1 MRRGTAGTQSQALL
15 LSASL
20 ASSLAI
26 LAALTA
32 IPSSAQAAGD
42 APVNTAATAPAPKV
56 LRYAIRVA
64 ETGFDPVQ
72 VTDLYSRNITA
83 AIFDAPLR
91 YSYLGRPYR
100 LEPNITDGMPEVSDD
115 FKRFVFKIKPGI
127 YFNDDPAFKGRK
139 RELVADDLVYTVKRH
154 YDPRNKSGHLYRLEG
169 AKILGLS
176 EVRAEALK
184 NKTPFDYA
192 RPVDGVRALDRYT
205 VEIRVANSDPRFLMH
220 FADPMVGLMAR
231 EVVEF
236 YGDRIMEHPVGTGA
250 WRLAEWRRS
259 SRMVLE
265 KNPNFRDVRYH
276 EEVGADRPPA
286 LVEAVKRLQGRKLPM
301 VDRVEISVIEES
313 QPRWLA
319 FLRKE
324 FDFMDELP
332 EDFAPV
338 AIPQNKLAPNLAKDG
353 MRAVRYERADISA
366 SYFNMEDP
374 VVGGY
379 TPEKIALRRAIALG
393 VDVER
398 QVRLPR
404 KGQAIPAQGII
415 SPGVTGYDKSF
426 KTEMS
431 QYDPARAKALLD
443 LYGYVD
449 KDGDGWRDLP
459 DGSPLVLEYA
469 TQPDGRNRQLVELW
483 QKDMDALKVRIKF
496 KIAKWPENLK
506 AANAGKL
513 QMWGMGWSADSP
525 DGENFLGLAYGGSKG
540 QSNKARFDLPE
551 FNALFRKQ
559 HSMADG
565 PERVAVMQ
573 DAQRLLTA
581 YMPYKVEVHRIYTDI
596 TQPWVIGYDKNLYQR
611 DFYTFVDIDPDAL
624 AKAHAKKH

>member
-1 MRRGTAGTQSQALL
+1 MFTV
-15 LSASL
+15 
-20 ASSLAI
+20 
-26 LAALTA
+26 
-32 IPSSAQAAGD
+32 IPSTARAAD
-42 APVNTAATAPAPKV
+42 EAAAPAPKV

-64 ETGFDPVQ
+64 ETGFDPAQ
-72 VTDLYSRNITA
+72 VTDLYSRNVTA

-91 YSYLGRPYR
+91 YSFLGRPYR
-100 LEPNITDGMPEVSDD
+100 LEPNVTDGMPEVSDD
-115 FKRFVFKIKPGI
+115 FKRFVFRIKPGI
-127 YFNDDPAFKGRK
+127 YFADDPAFKGHK
-139 RELVADDLVYTVKRH
+139 RELVAEDLVYTVKRH

-176 EVRAEALK
+176 EVRAQALK

-192 RPVDGVRALDRYT
+192 RPVDGLRALDRYT
-205 VEIRVANSDPRFLMH
+205 VEIRVANSDPRFLLH
-220 FADPMVGLMAR
+220 FADPMVGIVAR
-231 EVVEF
+231 EVVEG
-236 YGDRIMEHPVGTGA
+236 YGDHIMEHPVGTGA

-276 EEVGADRPPA
+276 EEVGPDRPPE
-286 LVEAVKRLQGRKLPM
+286 LVEAVKKLQGRKLPM

-338 AIPQNKLAPNLAKDG
+338 AIPQNRIAPNLAKEG

-374 VVGGY
+374 IVGGY

-393 VDVER
+393 IDVER

-415 SPGVTGYDKSF
+415 SPGVTGYDKTF

-459 DGSPLVLEYA
+459 DGSALVLEYA

-483 QKDMDALKVRIKF
+483 QKDMDALKIRIKF
-496 KIAKWPENLK
+496 RIAKWPENLK

-513 QMWGMGWSADSP
+513 QMWGMGWSADIP
-525 DGENFLGLAYGGSKG
+525 DGENFLGLAYGGSRG

-551 FNALFRKQ
+551 FNALYRKQ
-559 HSMADG
+559 HSMVDG
-565 PERVAVMQ
+565 PARVAVMQ

-581 YMPYKVEVHRIYTDI
+581 YMPYKVEVHRIYTDM
-596 TQPWVIGYDKNLYQR
+596 TQPWVLGYDKNLYQR
-611 DFYTFVDIDPDAL
+611 DFYSYVDIDTDAL

>member
-1 MRRGTAGTQSQALL
+1 MAGTRSQALL
-15 LSASL
+15 LSASF

-26 LAALTA
+26 LATFTA
-32 IPSSAQAAGD
+32 IPSSALAAGD
-42 APVNTAATAPAPKV
+42 APSAAAPSVPAPKV

-72 VTDLYSRNITA
+72 VTDLYSRNITS

-127 YFNDDPAFKGRK
+127 YFNDDPAFKGQK

-265 KNPNFRDVRYH
+265 KNPTFREMRYH

-324 FDFMDELP
+324 FDFLDELP

-338 AIPQNKLAPNLAKDG
+338 AIPQNKLAPNLTKDG

-379 TPEKIALRRAIALG
+379 TPEKVALRRAISLG

-404 KGQAIPAQGII
+404 KGQAIPAQGIV
-415 SPGVTGYDKSF
+415 SPGVTGYDKAF

-443 LYGYVD
+443 MYGYVD
-449 KDGDGWRDLP
+449 KDGDGWRDMP

-496 KIAKWPENLK
+496 RIAKWPENLK

-513 QMWGMGWSADSP
+513 MMWGMGWSADIP

-551 FNALFRKQ
+551 FNALYRKQ

-565 PERVAVMQ
+565 PERNAVIQ

-611 DFYTFVDIDPDAL
+611 DFYTFVDIDTDAL
-624 AKAHAKKH
+624 AKAHVKKN

>member
-1 MRRGTAGTQSQALL
+1 MRRGMAGTQSQALL

-20 ASSLAI
+20 AALAMF
-26 LAALTA
+26 TV
-32 IPSSAQAAGD
+32 IPSTARAAD
-42 APVNTAATAPAPKV
+42 PAATTPAPKV
-56 LRYAIRVA
+56 LRYSIRAA

-72 VTDLYSRNITA
+72 VTDLYSRNVTSG
-83 AIFDAPLR
+83 IFDAPLR

-100 LEPNITDGMPEVSDD
+100 LEPNITDGLPEVFDD
-115 FKRFVFKIKPGI
+115 HKRFVFKIKPGI
-127 YFNDDPAFKGRK
+127 YFADDPAFNGKK
-139 RELVADDLVYTVKRH
+139 RELVAEDLVYTVKRH

-192 RPVDGVRALDRYT
+192 RPVEGLRALDRYT
-205 VEIRVANSDPRFLMH
+205 VEIRVAHSDPRFLYH

-231 EVVEF
+231 EVVEA

-265 KNPNFRDVRYH
+265 KNPNFREMRYH
-276 EEVGADRPPA
+276 EEVGPDRPAA
-286 LVEAVKRLQGRKLPM
+286 LVEAVKKLQGRKLPM

-338 AIPQNKLAPNLAKDG
+338 AIPQNKIAPNLAKEG
-353 MRAVRYERADISA
+353 MRAIRYERADISA

-415 SPGVTGYDKSF
+415 SPGVTGYDKAF

-483 QKDMDALKVRIKF
+483 QKDMDALKVRIRF

-513 QMWGMGWSADSP
+513 QMWGMGWSADIP

-551 FNALFRKQ
+551 FNALYRKQ

-596 TQPWVIGYDKNLYQR
+596 TQPWVLGYDKNLYQR
-611 DFYTFVDIDPDAL
+611 DFYTFVDIDTDVL
-624 AKAHAKKH
+624 AKAHVKKKP